1 MRFHNI
7 PSEFFANNR
16 KRFTSLMLPSSVAIF
31 HSNDEMHRNGDQ
43 NFPYRQHSNLFYL
56 TGIGQ
61 EKSILLLAPDCP
73 NPKLRE
79 VLFLLETNEHIA
91 VWNGHK
97 YTMDEA
103 RKLSGIENIKWLDT
117 YEATLAEILYHTQ
130 NIYFDI
136 DENYRYKMDYTSRNL
151 NLANEL
157 KLKYPSHTYQRAF
170 PLLTQLRLIKQAEEI
185 ETIKAACNITAKA
198 FDRVLRFVKPDVM
211 EYHIQAEIEHEF
223 RVNQAWEH
231 SYYPII
237 ASGKS
242 ACVLHYIDNDKEC
255 KDGDLLLLDFGAEYM
270 NYASD
275 LSRTIPVNGKFTQRQ
290 KDVYNAVLRTMKQAK
305 AMMLAGTSIDA
316 YHAKVCKL
324 MEQEMI
330 LLGLFTQADVNNQNP
345 DKPMFMKYFMHGTSH
360 FMGMDVHDLGLRNIE
375 LKPGMLLTNE
385 PGIYIPEEGIGI
397 RIENDIL
404 ITDKEPIDLMENI
417 PLEIEDIETIM
428 KINK

>member
-7 PSEFFANNR
+7 PSQFFVNNR
-16 KRFTSLMLPSSVAIF
+16 KRFTSLLHSSSVAIF

-117 YEATLAEILYHTQ
+117 YEASLAEILYHTQ
-130 NIYFDI
+130 NVYFDI
-136 DENYRYKMDYTSRNL
+136 DENYRYTMDYTSRNL
-151 NLANEL
+151 HLANEL
-157 KLKYPSHTYQRAF
+157 KLKYPSHTYYRAF

-185 ETIKAACNITAKA
+185 DVIKTACNITAQA
-198 FDRVLRFVKPDVM
+198 FDRVLRFTKPNVM

-223 RVNQAWEH
+223 RINQAWEH
-231 SYYPII
+231 SYYPIV

-270 NYASD
+270 NYSSD
-275 LSRTIPVNGKFTQRQ
+275 LSRTIPVNGTFSQRQ
-290 KDVYNAVLRTMKQAK
+290 KDVYNAVLHVMKQAK
-305 AMMLAGTSIDA
+305 TMMLAGTSIDA

-330 LLGLFTQADVNNQNP
+330 LLGLFSQADVNNQNP

-360 FMGMDVHDLGLRNIE
+360 FMGIDVHDLGLRNIE

-417 PLEIEDIETIM
+417 PLEVEDIETIM
-428 KINK
+428 KNNK

>member
-7 PSEFFANNR
+7 PSQFFVNNR
-16 KRFTSLMLPSSVAIF
+16 KRFTSLLHSSSVAIF

-117 YEATLAEILYHTQ
+117 YEASLAEILYHTQ
-130 NIYFDI
+130 NVYFDI
-136 DENYRYKMDYTSRNL
+136 DENYRYTMDYTSRNL
-151 NLANEL
+151 HLANEL
-157 KLKYPSHTYQRAF
+157 KLKYPSHTYYRAF

-185 ETIKAACNITAKA
+185 DVIKTACNITAQA
-198 FDRVLRFVKPDVM
+198 FDRVLRFTKPNVM

-223 RVNQAWEH
+223 RINQAWEH
-231 SYYPII
+231 SYYPIV

-270 NYASD
+270 NYSSD
-275 LSRTIPVNGKFTQRQ
+275 LSRTIPVNGTFNQRQ
-290 KDVYNAVLRTMKQAK
+290 KDVYNAVLRIMKQAK
-305 AMMLAGTSIDA
+305 TMMLAGTSIDA

-330 LLGLFTQADVNNQNP
+330 LLGLFSQADVNNQNP

-360 FMGMDVHDLGLRNIE
+360 FMGIDVHDLGLRNIE

-417 PLEIEDIETIM
+417 PLEVEDIETIM
-428 KINK
+428 KNNK